1 MRYIDDLIKVSNNEA
16 EFKKELL
23 KIKDNLYSSQNLSR
37 ETKLFVNNL
46 NKYCTKN
53 TNEFTEDDIY
63 VLPIDNYCMFIL
75 NNVFNFIKNQSEINQ
90 KVFIGSSGLGNIP
103 KYFKDKYN
111 EEYINAII
119 NHMDMKFLGNESFQF
134 NNLKDFEYLN
144 KIKIVIK
151 NLNLEIIKDLIGIKP
166 MIFIGENHYIKSSPF
181 TNLGLLTIML
191 NTYIQPP
198 SLIHLIDNLTRDCM
212 EVLLTQIFEQ
222 KDMDYFYKKY
232 SLNNLDNLNQLIGTD
247 LATYIFYGQKSDLID
262 EVLLIANER
271 NSIEYKIEKNIKSF
285 YDKIEDKLN
294 F

>member
-111 EEYINAII
+111 EEYINATI

-151 NLNLEIIKDLIGIKP
+151 NLNLEIIKDLIDIKP

-212 EVLLTQIFEQ
+212 EVLSYL
-222 KDMDYFYKKY
+222 
-232 SLNNLDNLNQLIGTD
+232 
-247 LATYIFYGQKSDLID
+247 
-262 EVLLIANER
+262 
-271 NSIEYKIEKNIKSF
+271 
-285 YDKIEDKLN
+285 
-294 F
+294 